1 MSGDIDGKMFLLRIF
16 APGERD
22 MNYESELKVAVE
34 AVRKASGLCIRVRS
48 SLVSDETVTK
58 KDDSPVTVADFGAQ
72 AVICHELRKSFP
84 DIPIVAEE
92 DSAELRS
99 GGGKALTL
107 RVLEYASEVFP
118 GMDEESLVSAIDSGD
133 YGGGKSGRFWT
144 LDPIDGTKGFLRGEQ
159 YAVALALIEDGVVV
173 LGVLG
178 CPNLPLDLK
187 NTDAGRG
194 CILAAARGGGSSM
207 RPLGHNTPN
216 RIAVSNVA
224 QPKHAPF
231 CESVESSHSSHGHSA
246 RIAEILGVK
255 APPIRIDSQCKYA
268 VLARGDASIYLRL
281 PTKKEYVEK
290 IWDHAA
296 GSIIVEEAGGIV
308 TDVHGKGLDFSLGR
322 TLSGNKG
329 IVGTNGLIHEKVL
342 SAVGEVLGSGVED

>member
-1 MSGDIDGKMFLLRIF
+1 
-16 APGERD
+16 

-34 AVRKASGLCIRVRS
+34 AVRKACGLSISVQS
-48 SLVSDETVTK
+48 SLVSEETVKK

-72 AVICHELRKSFP
+72 AVICHELIKSFP

-92 DSAELRS
+92 DSSELRS
-99 GGGKALTL
+99 NEGNALTV
-107 RVLEYASEVFP
+107 RVLEYAARVFP
-118 GMDEESLVSAIDSGD
+118 GMDEEGLVRAIDAGD
-133 YGGGKSGRFWT
+133 YGGGKGGRFWT

-159 YAVALALIEDGVVV
+159 YAVALALIEDGRVV

-178 CPNLPLDLK
+178 CPNLPLDL
-187 NTDAGRG
+187 NIPDANRG
-194 CILAAARGGGSSM
+194 CILTAVRGGGSSM
-207 RPLGHNTPN
+207 RPLEHNTPKL
-216 RIAVSNVA
+216 IAVSDIGDT
-224 QPKHAPF
+224 KHAPF
-231 CESVESSHSSHGHSA
+231 CESVESAHSSHGDSA
-246 RIAEILGVK
+246 RIAELLGVT

-281 PTKKEYVEK
+281 PTKKDYVEK

-308 TDVHGKGLDFSLGR
+308 TDAYGKELDFSLGR

-329 IVGTNGLIHEKVL
+329 IVGTNGLIHEAVL
-342 SAVGEVLGSGVED
+342 SAVSEVLGSGAEA

>member
-1 MSGDIDGKMFLLRIF
+1 
-16 APGERD
+16 

-34 AVRKASGLCIRVRS
+34 AVRKASGLCVRVQS
-48 SLVSDETVTK
+48 SLVSEETVKK

-72 AVICHELRKSFP
+72 AVICRELMKSFP

-92 DSAELRS
+92 DSSELKS
-99 GGGKALTL
+99 EGGKALTA
-107 RVLEYASEVFP
+107 RILEFAAEVFP
-118 GMDEESLVSAIDSGD
+118 GIDEESLAAAIDAGD
-133 YGGGKSGRFWT
+133 HGGGAGGTFWT

-159 YAVALALIEDGVVV
+159 YAVALALIENGRVVV
-173 LGVLG
+173 GVLG

-187 NTDAGRG
+187 QPDGGKG
-194 CILAAARGGGSSM
+194 CILTAVKGGGASM
-207 RPLGHNTPN
+207 RPLDHNTPK
-216 RIAVSNVA
+216 RIAVSDIEDT
-224 QPKHAPF
+224 KLAPF
-231 CESVESSHSSHGHSA
+231 CESVESAHSSHGDSA

-268 VLARGDASIYLRL
+268 VIARGDASIYLRL

-308 TDVHGKGLDFSLGR
+308 TDAYGKSLDFSLGR
-322 TLSGNKG
+322 ALSGNKG
-329 IVGTNGLIHEKVL
+329 IIGTNGLIHEKVV
-342 SAVGEVLGSGVED
+342 SAVSEVIGPDTK

>member
-1 MSGDIDGKMFLLRIF
+1 
-16 APGERD
+16 

-34 AVRKASGLCIRVRS
+34 AVRKASGLCVRVQS
-48 SLVSDETVTK
+48 SLVSEETMKK

-72 AVICHELRKSFP
+72 AVICRELMKSFP

-92 DSAELRS
+92 DSSELKS
-99 GGGKALTL
+99 EGGKALTA
-107 RVLEYASEVFP
+107 RILEFAAEVFP
-118 GMDEESLVSAIDSGD
+118 GIDEAGLVAAIDAGD
-133 YGGGKSGRFWT
+133 YDGGAGGTFWT

-159 YAVALALIEDGVVV
+159 YAVALALIENGRVV

-178 CPNLPLDLK
+178 CPNLSLDLK
-187 NTDAGRG
+187 QPEGGKG
-194 CILAAARGGGSSM
+194 CILTAVRGGGASI
-207 RPLGHNTPN
+207 RPLDHNTPK
-216 RIAVSNVA
+216 RIAVSDIENT
-224 QPKHAPF
+224 KLAPF
-231 CESVESSHSSHGHSA
+231 CESVESAHSSHGDSA
-246 RIAEILGVK
+246 RIAELLGVK

-268 VLARGDASIYLRL
+268 VIARGDASIYLRL

-308 TDVHGKGLDFSLGR
+308 TDAYGKALDFSLGR

-329 IVGTNGLIHEKVL
+329 IVATNGLIHEKV
-342 SAVGEVLGSGVED
+342 